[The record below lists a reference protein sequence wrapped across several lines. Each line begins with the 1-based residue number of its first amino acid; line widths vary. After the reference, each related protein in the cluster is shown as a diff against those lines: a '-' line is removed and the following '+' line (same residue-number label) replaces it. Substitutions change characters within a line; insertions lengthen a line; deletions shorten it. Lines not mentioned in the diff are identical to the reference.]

1 MAVRNGKR
9 SRTQAATRN
18 KTAKA
23 LASKKR
29 KHYRPSGA
37 IPYLIARGK
46 TLKDVYLMTE
56 LDFSGVTLV
65 FDDDTELILEI
76 LPRFDVLAVYSEWKG
91 GEERV
96 IERWPLVRT

>member
-23 LASKKR
+23 LGSKRR
-29 KHYRPSGA
+29 KLYRPSGA
-37 IPYLIARGK
+37 VPYLVAQGK
-46 TLKDVYLMTE
+46 TLADVYLMTDV
-56 LDFSGVTLV
+56 DFSGVTLR
-65 FDDDTELILEI
+65 FDDDTELVIEI
-76 LPRFDVLAVYSEWKG
+76 LPRFDVLTQYSAWKN